1 MCHMTN
7 THIMIKCHIEFY
19 RRSGRMGNNLKKLRK
34 SKNKTQLQVQMDTGI
49 EQALLSKYENGL
61 RIPPTE
67 TLIVLADYYGV
78 SMDYI
83 MKRTDNPEINK

>member
-1 MCHMTN
+1 MN
-7 THIMIKCHIEFY
+7 
-19 RRSGRMGNNLKKLRK
+19 NNLKKLRK
-34 SKNKTQLQVQMDTGI
+34 EKKKTKLQVQLDTGI

-67 TLIVLADYYGV
+67 TLILLADYFDV

-83 MKRTDNPEINK
+83 MGRTSNPQINK